1 VSATRYTHARD
12 RWIVRPATAEEC
24 DLLDIAPGTT
34 MIHLVHTARDEDGAI
49 LEVSE
54 SVWPADR
61 VIILDDYEIAQEPE
75 DLQGLS
81 DI

>member
-1 VSATRYTHARD
+1 V
-12 RWIVRPATAEEC
+12 
-24 DLLDIAPGTT
+24 PGTT
-34 MIHLVHTARDEDGAI
+34 VIHLVHTACDETGEI

-61 VIILDDYEIAQEPE
+61 VIILDDYEVTQEPE